1 VRAAE
6 GDSQKKLQKVLDGY
20 RDHGNMTTMASKNT
34 ARQIVIRERGLVR
47 KVDAFR
53 RKMHLSTLT
62 GAATILIL
70 RALKSTGADA

>member
-1 VRAAE
+1 
-6 GDSQKKLQKVLDGY
+6 
-20 RDHGNMTTMASKNT
+20 MTTMASKNT